1 MTVILINLPDNIKQE
16 ITKVT
21 KQLGLSRAEFI
32 KQAITNELDN
42 FKKKTEEYK
51 IAKSLQAMKKSKTY
65 ISESAEIMD
74 NLNWWTYNVNLG

>member
-74 NLNWWTYNVNLG
+74 NLN